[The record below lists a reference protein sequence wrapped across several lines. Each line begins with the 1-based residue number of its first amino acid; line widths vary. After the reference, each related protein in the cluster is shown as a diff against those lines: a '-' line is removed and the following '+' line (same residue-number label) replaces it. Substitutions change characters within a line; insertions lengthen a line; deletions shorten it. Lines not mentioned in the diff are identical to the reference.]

1 MRNLPIYILMFTLWI
16 YIMFESFVIN
26 NLLNRVGVLEQ
37 QIESE
42 QKYSPR
48 DVSRLKELFYKENQ

>member
-1 MRNLPIYILMFTLWI
+1 
-16 YIMFESFVIN
+16 MFESFVIN